1 MGIATAMFIPGSWL
15 YLLKGEGHFL
25 VSLNMLDTVCPLC
38 TYVGIVDKLSL
49 IYILI
54 THFLNQ
60 LKVHKVTYVTLGC

>member
-54 THFLNQ
+54 THIFLISSKCTKSHM
-60 LKVHKVTYVTLGC
+60 LP

>member
-25 VSLNMLDTVCPLC
+25 VSLNMLDTLCPLC

-54 THFLNQ
+54 THIFLISSKCTKSHM
-60 LKVHKVTYVTLGC
+60 LP